1 MGSIRTDHLDLYL
14 ILSHHISGSHRS
26 RLGKFLDKNELIGD
40 LPSPGFY
47 IVYLRY
53 FSFLQDW
60 LGIWVTVLLVMLVL
74 LFRFQVNLSLDWY
87 ILGENEI
94 ILLSYV
100 LCHQLSLLE
109 FFLGE
114 SFSVEELL

>member
-1 MGSIRTDHLDLYL
+1 MGYCLAGHAGLAFPVP
-14 ILSHHISGSHRS
+14 GS
-26 RLGKFLDKNELIGD
+26 
-40 LPSPGFY
+40 
-47 IVYLRY
+47 
-53 FSFLQDW
+53 
-60 LGIWVTVLLVMLVL
+60 
-74 LFRFQVNLSLDWY
+74 SLDWY